1 MVILITGGA
10 GFIGSHLSEQL
21 LQQGHQVVCIDNLD
35 EYIYCSALKR
45 ENLSTLAQYDNL
57 MFMKGDIRDKAA
69 LQQLLVDY
77 QCELVIHLAAYA
89 GVRPSVMEP
98 EKFFEINVNGTLAV
112 LEAMRKAGVRRMIMA
127 SSSSVYGNSTARQF
141 KETDAADQPIS
152 PYAASKRAAE
162 LVAYSYHSLHQ
173 FDITCLRLFT
183 VFGPRQRP
191 EMAIRKFIERIQAE
205 QPIDVYGDGQSIRNY
220 TYISDV
226 VNAFL
231 KAMDK
236 PTGFNVYNIAG
247 PTTTSLLET
256 IEVIEKQVG
265 KQSQRT
271 YKPEQA
277 GDMRQTAADI
287 SKAQQELGYF
297 PQVEFE
303 EGISRVIDWMMRE
316 SSKQLPIGTYVSGR
330 ASSTCHKAQ

>member
-45 ENLSTLAQYDNL
+45 ENLRILEQYAN
-57 MFMKGDIRDKAA
+57 FHFVQGDIRDKEI
-69 LQQLLVDY
+69 LKQLFVDY
-77 QCELVIHLAAYA
+77 GCELVIHLAAYA

-98 EKFFEINVNGTLAV
+98 EKFFEINVNGTLSV
-112 LEAMRKAGVRRMIMA
+112 LEAMRNAGVRRIIMA
-127 SSSSVYGNSTARQF
+127 SSSSVYGNSSARLF
-141 KETDAADQPIS
+141 KETDTADQPIS

-173 FDITCLRLFT
+173 FDVTCLRLFT
-183 VFGPRQRP
+183 VFGPRQRH
-191 EMAIRKFIERIQAE
+191 EMAIRKFIEHIQAGH
-205 QPIDVYGDGQSIRNY
+205 PIDVYGDGQSIRNY

-236 PTGFNVYNIAG
+236 TQGFNVYNIAG
-247 PTTTSLLET
+247 LSTTSLLET

-265 KQSQRT
+265 KKSQRT

-287 SKAQQELGYF
+287 SKAQQELGYI

-303 EGISRVIDWMMRE
+303 EGISRVIDWMVNE
-316 SSKQLPIGTYVSGR
+316 SSKQLL
-330 ASSTCHKAQ
+330 AST